1 MKTINELQT
10 IATQVRRDI
19 IRMVS
24 NINSGHPGGSMSA
37 TDIMT
42 ALYFKVMNINPDNF
56 TMTGNN
62 EDMFYLSNGHI
73 SPVLYSTM
81 ARRGYFPV
89 EELSTFRHLGSRLQG
104 HPSPSTKL
112 PGIRVASGSLGQ
124 GLSVA
129 AGSALAKK
137 LDGDTNKVFVM
148 MGDGELEEGQIWEAA
163 MFAVAHRIDN
173 LIAIVDWNNQQI
185 DGTCQEV
192 LPGSVN
198 NLPEK
203 FEAFGWRVL
212 QVDGHNMEK
221 VVETLEYAATTA
233 SGKDKPVIILAK
245 TIMGKGV
252 DFMEDTCEFHGKAT
266 NADQTIKALEQLKTT
281 PLGDF

>member
-1 MKTINELQT
+1 MKTTNELQT

-24 NINSGHPGGSMSA
+24 QISSGHPGGSMSA
-37 TDIMT
+37 TDVMT
-42 ALYFKVMNINPDNF
+42 ALYFKVMNINPEKF
-56 TMTGNN
+56 TLNGKD

-73 SPVLYSTM
+73 SPVLYSVM

-89 EELSTFRHLGSRLQG
+89 EELATFRHLGSRLQG
-104 HPSPSTKL
+104 HPSPAAKL

-137 LDGDTNKVFVM
+137 LDNDTNKVFVM

-163 MFAVAHRIDN
+163 MFATAHKIDN

-185 DGTCQEV
+185 DGSCQEV

-198 NLPEK
+198 NLPDK

-233 SGKDKPVIILAK
+233 TGKDKPVIILAK
-245 TIMGKGV
+245 TMMGKGV

-266 NADQTIKALEQLKTT
+266 NAEQTVTALEQLKTT
-281 PLGDF
+281 PLGDY